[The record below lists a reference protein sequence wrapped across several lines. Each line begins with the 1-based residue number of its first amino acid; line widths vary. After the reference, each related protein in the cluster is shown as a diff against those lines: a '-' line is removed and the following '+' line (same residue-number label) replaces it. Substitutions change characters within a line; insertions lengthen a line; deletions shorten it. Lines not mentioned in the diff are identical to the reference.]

1 MAEMKNPL
9 EPLGRLF
16 SRRTILDI
24 GKVLDSAGLSL
35 APEIFAGGMIV
46 AIIVG
51 GLLSTLIAIQ
61 FVQARLAFVSI
72 AKLVGFGL
80 ANNQAAMLAFAFALI
95 FTICTVLIL
104 LLAYVYLSILIEARK
119 RQVES
124 VLPDFLTLAAANIRA
139 GMNVDQAM
147 WYAAKPEF
155 GQFSKEVELVAKR
168 AFGGEPFNTSIDR
181 LTLRYNSKTLRRTV
195 SLIKQGLA
203 SGGQMANIF
212 DQIANDARNVQ
223 LIQKEIAASLL
234 MYVIFVV
241 FAASIGAPFLF
252 AVSNNLIGILEN
264 VFANLPNVSQL
275 PAIGFIT
282 PRPPVISSGEFF
294 YFTIITS
301 VVTAI
306 FSSLIIGVIQKGSKT
321 EGVKY
326 LPLFLSLSLIVYL
339 LVNSLL
345 AKFLTSLV

>member
-16 SRRTILDI
+16 SRRRILDI
-24 GKVLDSAGLSL
+24 GKTLDAAGLSVP
-35 APEIFAGGMIV
+35 AEVFAGGAIV
-46 AIIVG
+46 AFLVG

-61 FVQARLAFVSI
+61 FVQARLAFISI
-72 AKLVGFGL
+72 AKVLGESI
-80 ANNQAAMLAFAFALI
+80 ANNQFAMLFLVLI
-95 FTICTVLIL
+95 VMFIISTVLLAL
-104 LLAYVYLSILIEARK
+104 LVYVFLSMRIESRK

-124 VLPDFLTLAAANIRA
+124 VLPDFLTLAAANVRA

-155 GQFSKEVELVAKR
+155 GQFSGEVELVAKR
-168 AFGGEPFNTSIDR
+168 TFGGEPFNTAIDR
-181 LTLRYNSKTLRRTV
+181 LNLRYNSKILRRTV

-203 SGGQMANIF
+203 SGGQMADIF
-212 DQIANDARNVQ
+212 DQIATDTRNIQ

-241 FAASIGAPFLF
+241 FAASVGAPFLF

-264 VFANLPNVSQL
+264 VFANLPDVSQL
-275 PAIGFIT
+275 PAIGFV
-282 PRPPVISSGEFF
+282 RPQPPLIGSADFF
-294 YFTIITS
+294 MFTIVTTVI
-301 VVTAI
+301 TAI

-321 EGVKY
+321 EGLKY
-326 LPLFLSLSLIVYL
+326 LPLFLALSLIIYIA
-339 LVNSLL
+339 VNSLL
-345 AKFLTSLV
+345 SQFLSSLV